1 MSLNELVYQIYE
13 ALMIN
18 SDDTTLDRRLIES
31 IINEERSLFIRR
43 EHNKNRSI
51 DDNIIQDL
59 GCVELIQVSPT
70 SPECCDIQVGCE
82 ILRTKQQ
89 LPNAIE
95 LYQDKMITRIAPIT
109 LNSLPFHLMDLDA
122 VPYFGNGRFNKN
134 QVGVFIRNNY
144 LYFISKSPKIQLMDI
159 VNVQG
164 VWEDPREAARF
175 KTCDGKVCW
184 TPDSKYPLNTWMWAD
199 PIKVRVL
206 EKLRSRLSLAKDE
219 TNNAQD
225 NTSPQSDI
233 RNA

>member
-1 MSLNELVYQIYE
+1 MSLNELVYQVYE

-70 SPECCDIQVGCE
+70 SAECCDVQIGCE
-82 ILRTKQQ
+82 ILRTKLQ
-89 LPNAIE
+89 LPNAVE
-95 LYQDKMITRIAPIT
+95 LYQDKMITRVAPIT

-122 VPYFGNGRFNKN
+122 VPYFGNGRFNKK
-134 QVGVFIRNNY
+134 QIGVFLRNNY
-144 LYFISKSPKIQLMDI
+144 LYFISKNPIANLMSI

-199 PIKVRVL
+199 PIKARVL
-206 EKLRSRLSLAKDE
+206 EKLRSRLALPKDE

-225 NTSPQSDI
+225 NTGPQNDI